1 MGAGRGQLRERSLH
15 ASAVLLNRAV
25 GAPPPWLGALGDK
38 IAAEP
43 ALGDALTGVG
53 NTALFAQ
60 AACKAPSVWSTSPC
74 PSSEAGPGTAKVDGC
89 KYTTSR
95 PTA

>member
-1 MGAGRGQLRERSLH
+1 
-15 ASAVLLNRAV
+15 VLLNRAV

-89 KYTTSR
+89 KYTTRR